1 MSIDN
6 TRLLEKLNELA
17 QECKALSYN
26 YDHRRISSPAHG
38 LKQMHDTLVFLAMC
52 MKDNTLGISD
62 FPDVAYAFI
71 KATEK
76 NLRTLTKESQ
86 TA

>member
-1 MSIDN
+1 MSVDN
-6 TRLLEKLNELA
+6 TRLLEKLHELA
-17 QECKALSYN
+17 QECKALSHQ
-26 YDHRRISSPAHG
+26 YDQRRISSPAHG

-52 MKDNTLGISD
+52 IKDNTLGISD
-62 FPDVAYAFI
+62 LPDVAYAFI

-76 NLRTLTKESQ
+76 NLRTLPKESQ